1 MFDKESVPAYNKN
14 YFCVDLRIKQACRK
28 LEVFMMLNKLER
40 KFGRYAIPH
49 LIAWLVGGYALGY
62 LLMIGGRLTD
72 VNFLQFMTLEPYYIL
87 HEFQFWRLIT
97 WVMIPPSSGIFFVL
111 IMMLFYYQL
120 GTVLE
125 QVWGTFRFN
134 VYMFGGIIATVI
146 GAFVLYFIYGAM
158 GMPNV
163 VGIGNYFTTYYIN
176 MSIFLAFAVCF
187 PNMEV
192 RLYFLIP
199 IKMKWM
205 AVVYAVLVAFSF
217 FGSGWGGKVAI
228 LCSLLNF
235 LVFYLATRN
244 YKQVSPKEMYR
255 KNKYRQATRQKPTH
269 DASGAPIARHKCAI
283 CGRTEISN
291 PELEFRFC
299 SKCNGNYEYCQD
311 HLFTHKHVQ

>member
-1 MFDKESVPAYNKN
+1 
-14 YFCVDLRIKQACRK
+14 
-28 LEVFMMLNKLER
+28 MLNKLER
-40 KFGRYAIPH
+40 KFGKYAIPH
-49 LIAWLVGGYALGY
+49 LIVYLIGGYALGY
-62 LLMIGGRLTD
+62 LFEIGGMLTN
-72 VNFLQFMTLEPYYIL
+72 VNFIGFMTLEPYYII
-87 HEFQFWRLIT
+87 HGFQFWRLIT

-125 QVWGTFRFN
+125 QTWGTFRFN

-146 GAFVLYFIYGAM
+146 GAFVLYFIYGLL
-158 GMPNV
+158 GVPHV

-176 MSIFLAFAVCF
+176 MSIFLAFAVCY

-205 AVVYAVLVAFSF
+205 AVVYAVLVLFDVVR
-217 FGSGWGGKVAI
+217 SGWGGRVAI
-228 LCSLLNF
+228 ICSLLNF
-235 LVFYLATRN
+235 VVFYLATRN
-244 YKQVSPKEMYR
+244 YGRVSPKEFQRKQAYR
-255 KNKYRQATRQKPTH
+255 KATRQEPRH
-269 DASGAPIARHKCAI
+269 DRSGQPIARHKCAI
-283 CGRTEISN
+283 CGRTELTN

-311 HLFTHKHVQ
+311 HLFTHTHVK